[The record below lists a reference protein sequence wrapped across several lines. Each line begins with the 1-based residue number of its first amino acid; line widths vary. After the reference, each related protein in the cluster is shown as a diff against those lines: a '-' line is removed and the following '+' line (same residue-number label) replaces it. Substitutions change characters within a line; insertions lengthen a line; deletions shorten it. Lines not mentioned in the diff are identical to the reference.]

1 MSMASAV
8 TASNSANWSPAAAE
22 RGGEGRGGQEQGK
35 GGGRAVKEKS
45 VEAVFPTAGMPC
57 YRPRLRPRHLPA
69 RLPPPTEHLHSAP
82 TPGPGQPGH
91 SLTDALALAA
101 SKGEVLE
108 VVGGLVGHGGVH
120 GEAVWVEGV
129 GLIPQLGGPAAGGG
143 ET

>member
-1 MSMASAV
+1 MEAGLSKRRAWRQFSQPPACLAIAPASAPD
-8 TASNSANWSPAAAE
+8 TCPPA
-22 RGGEGRGGQEQGK
+22 
-35 GGGRAVKEKS
+35 
-45 VEAVFPTAGMPC
+45 FPPQPST
-57 YRPRLRPRHLPA
+57 YTRP
-69 RLPPPTEHLHSAP
+69 P

-143 ET
+143 EM